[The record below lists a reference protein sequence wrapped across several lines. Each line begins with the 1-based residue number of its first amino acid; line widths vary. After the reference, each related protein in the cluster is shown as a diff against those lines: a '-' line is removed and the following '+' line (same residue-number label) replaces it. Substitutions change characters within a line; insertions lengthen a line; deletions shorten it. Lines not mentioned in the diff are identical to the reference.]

1 MTLNGESI
9 NGSQEGSLVI
19 EQFLSENYLFRRNI
33 LNDKVEFVDLRVK
46 RADGQPVWKAL
57 TEQETLSIV
66 IRAKREHIL
75 DDGSPK
81 TEIMEYVKSAE
92 VPIYNPIAE
101 FLNNLPEWDG
111 QNHVAKLL
119 NRIPGLST
127 EMHNYMAI
135 WLRATVAHW
144 LQMDM
149 LHGNECAPTIVG
161 EQGCGKTTWVRRLLP
176 PFLRCYYLDHLNLA
190 NKFDR
195 DMALWGN
202 LLVNLDEMDSYSKR
216 QHTALKQILSLN
228 KVNARQA
235 YGRTQQDRPRFA
247 SFVATT
253 NNPHPLSDVTGSRRF
268 LCFTIPEGKF
278 IDNDGEIDYEQ
289 LYAQIVYELRVL
301 NEPYWFS
308 NADVARIQELNL
320 EYMDQKDIAEIL
332 SVCIRKPKEGEIAK
346 KMSSTELLNLIRKEY
361 PSVPN
366 TQSSKVC
373 LGTALRKMGYD
384 HKNHNNLSV
393 YEVVPIKAA

>member
-46 RADGQPVWKAL
+46 SADGQPVWKAL

-149 LHGNECAPTIVG
+149 LHGKQLYAQIVYELRVLNEPYWFSNADVARIQ
-161 EQGCGKTTWVRRLLP
+161 E
-176 PFLRCYYLDHLNLA
+176 LNLA

-278 IDNDGEIDYEQ
+278 IDNEQ

>member
-1 MTLNGESI
+1 
-9 NGSQEGSLVI
+9 
-19 EQFLSENYLFRRNI
+19 
-33 LNDKVEFVDLRVK
+33 
-46 RADGQPVWKAL
+46 
-57 TEQETLSIV
+57 
-66 IRAKREHIL
+66 
-75 DDGSPK
+75 
-81 TEIMEYVKSAE
+81 
-92 VPIYNPIAE
+92 
-101 FLNNLPEWDG
+101 
-111 QNHVAKLL
+111 
-119 NRIPGLST
+119 
-127 EMHNYMAI
+127 
-135 WLRATVAHW
+135 
-144 LQMDM
+144 
-149 LHGNECAPTIVG
+149 
-161 EQGCGKTTWVRRLLP
+161 
-176 PFLRCYYLDHLNLA
+176 
-190 NKFDR
+190 
-195 DMALWGN
+195 
-202 LLVNLDEMDSYSKR
+202 
-216 QHTALKQILSLN
+216 
-228 KVNARQA
+228 
-235 YGRTQQDRPRFA
+235 
-247 SFVATT
+247 
-253 NNPHPLSDVTGSRRF
+253 LSDVTGSRRF